1 MSFKDFLNE
10 KRKVTL
16 KRRYT
21 DGHPALEAGLTARVR
36 NKMIEAV
43 ADGKLTQE
51 EFNSILSELSNDSKR
66 WMTRNAKYF
75 NVSEEGI
82 TLSRFGKRVLKTFA
96 INENE
101 GFILE
106 STRSQIGIID
116 KRGVIHSTYV
126 HSDGYPEGVGQMAKD
141 YFSDTKKM
149 KDLLKLGKNGISYLE
164 PGIEG
169 GEGHHFN
176 TPIDGQTV
184 FYGRDRG
191 ETRVDMTQKR
201 KLEDLNDYLQDVAH
215 DGAEYVYLWDEK
227 EKEWKY
233 AVAKTKDGRQL
244 GLQVLESELIEEDF
258 VEEGRNAFITAARA
272 AKGKGL
278 KEFEFKGKTFPVT
291 VKDVSEEA
299 PEVEETEEVTENKLV
314 SESFGEFIAS
324 LNEET
329 VNEWGTSDSYAMSEV
344 IHYMIRKPKNM
355 PSPFDKKL
363 RDAAESAVDRYWSEW
378 EEYKT
383 NYEGLVDDA
392 VRTYLRHF
400 HREEFKLAQR
410 MFEPVESN
418 SIEIGE
424 DVNEAFKSAKLAQ
437 LFNTRIAGSG
447 YFDGPLKGLP
457 SAFYNMANVALDK
470 IEDEDL
476 IDMSPAKAHAITR
489 KDKDNRYVIFYIVDE
504 PKENPYAKFKV
515 GDYVGH
521 KTVPAGLLAIVKG
534 DKFQGMAWGRN
545 SSGQGRTLASS
556 NAADSIGISK
566 KNRDWDKTNL
576 YNPKRISDVADR
588 AIVLDVSVLRD
599 KYSTAGKKADRAAA
613 KKGAIAFKSDKDFR
627 IENMQRYKEIGEDVN
642 EAFKSVKLAQL
653 FNTKVSRSWSSS
665 ALKDLPSAFY
675 NMANIA
681 LDKVEDEDLI
691 DMSAAE
697 AHAIT
702 RKDKDNR
709 YVIFYIVDQQKKNPY
724 ADYEGQKTIPAGILS
739 IVKGNNFQGMAWGRN
754 SSGRGRTLV
763 SSEPAD
769 SVGISKKYK
778 GWDSTGLYNPKRIS
792 EVADRAIVLDIS
804 VLRDKYSTAG
814 KKADRA
820 AAKKGAIAFKSDK
833 DFRRENMNRYKEIL
847 ADKAANLPLDKMV
860 KDAVDSLTLQIQQ
873 GLAKGEVENGEPI
886 IGRNSKGRAVKMR
899 DASNH
904 MSQILDNYSNYV
916 RYSNEAQTAL
926 TSSSYYEERV
936 KQEAKS
942 IKDRIDKIENMDYA
956 W

>member
-1 MSFKDFLNE
+1 
-10 KRKVTL
+10 
-16 KRRYT
+16 
-21 DGHPALEAGLTARVR
+21 
-36 NKMIEAV
+36 
-43 ADGKLTQE
+43 
-51 EFNSILSELSNDSKR
+51 
-66 WMTRNAKYF
+66 
-75 NVSEEGI
+75 
-82 TLSRFGKRVLKTFA
+82 
-96 INENE
+96 
-101 GFILE
+101 
-106 STRSQIGIID
+106 
-116 KRGVIHSTYV
+116 
-126 HSDGYPEGVGQMAKD
+126 
-141 YFSDTKKM
+141 
-149 KDLLKLGKNGISYLE
+149 
-164 PGIEG
+164 
-169 GEGHHFN
+169 
-176 TPIDGQTV
+176 
-184 FYGRDRG
+184 
-191 ETRVDMTQKR
+191 MTQKR
-201 KLEDLNDYLQDVAH
+201 KLEDLDDYLQDVAH

-291 VKDVSEEA
+291 VKDVNEET
-299 PEVEETEEVTENKLV
+299 PEVEETEEAEEVTENKLV

-418 SIEIGE
+418 SIETGE
-424 DVNEAFKSAKLAQ
+424 DVNEAFKSA
-437 LFNTRIAGSG
+437 
-447 YFDGPLKGLP
+447 
-457 SAFYNMANVALDK
+457 
-470 IEDEDL
+470 
-476 IDMSPAKAHAITR
+476 
-489 KDKDNRYVIFYIVDE
+489 
-504 PKENPYAKFKV
+504 
-515 GDYVGH
+515 
-521 KTVPAGLLAIVKG
+521 
-534 DKFQGMAWGRN
+534 
-545 SSGQGRTLASS
+545 
-556 NAADSIGISK
+556 
-566 KNRDWDKTNL
+566 
-576 YNPKRISDVADR
+576 
-588 AIVLDVSVLRD
+588 
-599 KYSTAGKKADRAAA
+599 
-613 KKGAIAFKSDKDFR
+613 
-627 IENMQRYKEIGEDVN
+627 
-642 EAFKSVKLAQL
+642 KLAQL

-675 NMANIA
+675 NMANVA

-702 RKDKDNR
+702 RKDKSNR

-724 ADYEGQKTIPAGILS
+724 ADYEGQTTIPAGILA

-754 SSGRGRTLV
+754 SSGRGRTLA

-792 EVADRAIVLDIS
+792 EVADRAVVLDIS

-916 RYSNEAQTAL
+916 RYSNEAQTSL

-942 IKDRIDKIENMDYA
+942 IKDRIDKIEKMDYA